1 MLLKKMIIFLSVISL
16 SILMGCGQQEREL
29 VVGNYTDAQTIVYSE
44 NTVTDKEKIDDF
56 KTIIEASSITNERPK
71 GLPQYVVT
79 INKPEESTM
88 ELMVNF
94 WKNDNNEFVFS
105 KGMESNEYFKITE
118 EHIKDVNEF
127 LE

>member
-1 MLLKKMIIFLSVISL
+1 MLLKKMITFLSVISL

-29 VVGNYTDAQTIVYSE
+29 VVGNYTDEQTIVYSE

-56 KTIIEASSITNERPK
+56 KTMIEASSITNERPK

-79 INKPEESTM
+79 INNPAESTM

-94 WKNDNNEFVFS
+94 WKNDNNEFIFS
-105 KGMESNEYFKITE
+105 KGIESREYFKVDE
-118 EHIKDVNEF
+118 EHIKDVNEL

>member
-1 MLLKKMIIFLSVISL
+1 MLLKKMITFLSVISL

-29 VVGNYTDAQTIVYSE
+29 VVGNYTDEQTIVYAE
-44 NTVTDKEKIDDF
+44 NRVTDEEKIESF
-56 KTIIEASSITNERPK
+56 KTMIEASTITNERPK

-79 INKPEESTM
+79 INNPKESTM

-94 WKNDNNEFVFS
+94 WENDNNEFVFS
-105 KGMESNEYFKITE
+105 KGMDSNEYFKIAE
-118 EHIKDVNEF
+118 EHIKDVNEL

>member
-1 MLLKKMIIFLSVISL
+1 MFWKKMITFLSVISL

-29 VVGNYTDAQTIVYSE
+29 VVGNYTDEQTIVYDE
-44 NTVTDKEKIDDF
+44 NRVTDEEKIKDF
-56 KTIIEASSITNERPK
+56 KTMIETSSITNERPE

-79 INKPEESTM
+79 INNPAESTM

-94 WKNDNNEFVFS
+94 WVSDNNKFIFS
-105 KGMESNEYFKITE
+105 KGIESREYFKVDE
-118 EHIKDVNEF
+118 EHIKDVNEL

>member
-1 MLLKKMIIFLSVISL
+1 MLLKKMITFLSVISL
-16 SILMGCGQQEREL
+16 SILIGCGQQEREL
-29 VVGNYTDAQTIVYSE
+29 VVGNYTDEQTIVYSE

-56 KTIIEASSITNERPK
+56 KTMIEASSITNERPK

-79 INKPEESTM
+79 INNPAESTM

-94 WKNDNNEFVFS
+94 WISDNNEFIFS
-105 KGMESNEYFKITE
+105 KGIESREYFKITE

>member
-16 SILMGCGQQEREL
+16 SILMGCVQQEREL

-79 INKPEESTM
+79 INNPEESTM

-94 WKNDNNEFVFS
+94 WKNDKNEFVFS

-118 EHIKDVNEF
+118 EHIKDVNKF